1 MKNLPSDAIRA
12 FVTAVDLGSI
22 SATAEHLGKSQP
34 ATSLQIKRLEEIL
47 GKELLIRSNRRIEL
61 SQDGRTIVEFC
72 RELLNLNDQIIAQL
86 KDDALAGHIT
96 LGIPSEFA
104 TTLLPN
110 IVGRFAKAYPNIRL
124 EVFSDLSRN
133 LTAEIG
139 KDKYDIVLALH
150 ETTKATRKGL
160 VRSDSLVWVGQDGW
174 SRDRLHEL
182 PLVLAQEGC
191 IYRRRVMRSLKQAS
205 QAARVVHTNPDLSG
219 IQSAIQ
225 AGLGITALAEST
237 VPESL
242 SILEEERHGLPSL
255 GNIDISLQYRKK
267 GRSESVSR
275 LAEFIRSSL

>member
-219 IQSAIQ
+219 IQSTIQ